1 MAHPLVSKTLLP
13 KLPTSSNC
21 ENDCRIDEND
31 DIDPLVS
38 ERVTL
43 ICAMARFPFLARFY
57 FFHVHTSLRALGP
70 RVAWTRDFLRFKVMT
85 GRKTIAEASHRTVY
99 RADED

>member
-1 MAHPLVSKTLLP
+1 VAHPLVSKTLLP

-57 FFHVHTSLRALGP
+57 FFHVHTSFGSAGCMDEGFSQ
-70 RVAWTRDFLRFKVMT
+70 VQ
-85 GRKTIAEASHRTVY
+85 SHDGEKDNR
-99 RADED
+99 RSFSSHGLSRG